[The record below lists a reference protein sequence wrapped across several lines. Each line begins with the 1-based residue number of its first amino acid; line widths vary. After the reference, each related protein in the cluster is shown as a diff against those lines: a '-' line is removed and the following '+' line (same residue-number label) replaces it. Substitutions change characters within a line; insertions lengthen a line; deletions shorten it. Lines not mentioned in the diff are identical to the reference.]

1 MVGRTLERILGRR
14 LTLGSALPIAGISMC
29 LGLTTGACYRGTADA
44 SGSGTDSEG
53 SGSGTDTDGEPE
65 VPPDNVDL
73 VLEGQSRR
81 MTQAE
86 LDNTLEDLLDDL
98 TRPAKQFLSEDEHT
112 PFDNDYTLQLVSRTY
127 VESMEVMAIDVANR
141 LIDTPARRD
150 QVVGC
155 TPTGPGDEACFRQ
168 FIESFGRLALRRP
181 LTSEEVDA
189 YATLQS
195 YATEVNPVVDN
206 DFYTAVALVITAIIQ
221 DPEFLYRLEVGTPT
235 TEEGVYKLTDLEL
248 AARVS
253 YLLWGT
259 TPDDQLLADA
269 EAGLLQDP
277 ADRAASIERML
288 GDPRAQRQLYRWHA
302 MWLGYRGIP
311 HEATLVDAFNRE
323 TTALIDRVVFDEQT
337 SYLELFTAGETYV
350 DDYLAEH
357 YGFDAPAGGEGW
369 VAYPPD
375 RAGILSH
382 GSVLASFSKFTDT
395 SPTQRGILIQ
405 ERLQCSPIPRP
416 PPEVDSDNPPG
427 NPDDPTACKEQR
439 YLAHQEIPS
448 CAGCHSAMDPIGMGL
463 ENYDIAGV
471 FRATDEGKPEC
482 TITGEGE
489 LPGVGSFSGPKQLAD
504 RLLESGRLERCVAQQ
519 YLTYA
524 TGRVLE
530 ADEAP
535 AVDQLHGSW
544 QEQGYDFR
552 RMMIDLSG
560 GELFG
565 YRREPGT

>member
-1 MVGRTLERILGRR
+1 MLGTPIRAFR
-14 LTLGSALPIAGISMC
+14 SVLPIATTLC
-29 LGLTTGACYRGTADA
+29 LALTTGACYRGAVEGT
-44 SGSGTDSEG
+44 GGGTDSAG
-53 SGSGTDTDGEPE
+53 SGGSGDTETDGEPE
-65 VPPDNVDL
+65 QPPQDSEL
-73 VLEGQSRR
+73 VLAGQSRR

-86 LDNTLEDLLDDL
+86 LDHTLEDLLGDL
-98 TRPAKQFLSEDEHT
+98 TRPARQFLSEDEHT
-112 PFDNDYTLQLVSRTY
+112 PFDNDYSLQLVSRTY
-127 VESMEVMAIDVANR
+127 VESMEVLAIDVANR
-141 LIDTPARRD
+141 LIDTPVERD
-150 QVVGC
+150 RVVPC
-155 TPTGPGDEACFRQ
+155 TPAGPGDEACFRQ

-181 LTSEEVDA
+181 LTAEEVDA

-195 YATEVNPVVDN
+195 FATEVVPGVDN
-206 DFYTAVALVITAIIQ
+206 DFYTAVALVIQAIIQ

-235 TEEGVYKLTDLEL
+235 TDEGVYKLDDYEI

-253 YLLWGT
+253 YLLWGS
-259 TPDDQLLADA
+259 TPDAELLADA

-277 ADRAASIERML
+277 GDRVDVIERML
-288 GDPRAQRQLYRWHA
+288 ADDKAHRQLHRWHA

-311 HEATLVDAFNRE
+311 HAQDLVEAFNRE
-323 TTALIDRVVFDEQT
+323 TTALIDRVVFDERR
-337 SYLELFTAGETYV
+337 SYLELFTSSETYV
-350 DDYLAEH
+350 DDFLADH
-357 YGFDAPAGGEGW
+357 YGFDRPAGGEGW
-369 VAYPPD
+369 VSYPED

-427 NPDDPTACKEQR
+427 NPDDPTACKEER
-439 YLAHQEIPS
+439 YLAHQEIAS
-448 CAGCHSAMDPIGMGL
+448 CAGCHSLMDPIGMGL

-482 TITGEGE
+482 AITGQGE
-489 LPGVGSFSGPKQLAD
+489 VPGVGTFSGPKELAN

-524 TGRVLE
+524 TGRTLE
-530 ADEAP
+530 VDEGA
-535 AVDQLHGSW
+535 AVDHLLQTW
-544 QEQGYDFR
+544 QDGGYDFR
-552 RMMIDLSG
+552 QMMIDHAG
-560 GELFG
+560 DELFG